1 MRIPVH
7 KKTTLVSHRDAIGKV
22 VRKMAGA
29 AANIECPG
37 IAVVL
42 DAKKRVLGVLTDG
55 DIRRSYSRGV
65 DWNNPVSDIMTR
77 DPIMLPP
84 NLEQEE
90 IRDEVFRQAEEAT
103 HLNSTYVRYVL
114 VVNED
119 KVLLDVFDFFRLL
132 WEDDAR
138 SELVIVMGLGFVGLT
153 VAVALANVG
162 YRVTGVDKSK
172 QVIGELQKGISHIYE
187 PGLQDMLR
195 QLQRRNSIQLTT
207 DFDQLPNTRTNYI
220 IAVGTPVGNDG
231 KPETTELE
239 LVIAEIGQKI
249 RQGDQLIVRSTVPVG
264 STRNFIK
271 PRIEEVSNLR
281 VGVDFNLSFC
291 PERTLAGNAL
301 DELFHLPQLVGGYTE
316 RCTARASRFWSRLT
330 TSIVQFDK
338 IESAELAKL
347 ANNSFRDLI
356 FAFSNELI
364 GLADVYNIDVN
375 EVVSGANNGYPRD
388 KIPMPS
394 PGVGGYCLTKDP
406 FLLSAS
412 FPDDEEQRLSLSS
425 RRINQRAGDY
435 PLIQMEKFAK
445 ANDKKLSLL
454 SVFVIGI
461 AFKGE
466 PETNDTRGSSGLI
479 LARKLD
485 KLGAQVTVWDEVIE
499 SKQLK
504 KLDLVPVESKKCGYL
519 DSDIILLMN
528 NHRKNTEDLMSI
540 LLEGNRS
547 RLVFDGWAQLNRQ
560 EIEAI
565 EGVTYSS
572 LGYIS
577 KI

>member
-1 MRIPVH
+1 MRIPVN
-7 KKTTLVSHRDAIGKV
+7 KKTTLVSHRDAISKV
-22 VRKMAGA
+22 VRQMGDAVA
-29 AANIECPG
+29 DIECPG

-42 DAKKRVLGVLTDG
+42 DANNRVVGVLTDG

-65 DWNNPVSDIMTR
+65 DWSNPVSDIMTR
-77 DPIMLPP
+77 DPIMLPQ

-90 IRDEVFRQAEEAT
+90 IRDEVFRQVENAT
-103 HLNSTYVRYVL
+103 HLTSTYVRYVL
-114 VVNED
+114 IVSED

-153 VAVALANVG
+153 VGVALANVG
-162 YRVTGVDKSK
+162 YRVIGVDKNT
-172 QVIGELQKGISHIYE
+172 QIICDLQKGISHIYE

-195 QLQRRNSIQLTT
+195 QLQHRKSIQLTT
-207 DFDQLPNTRTNYI
+207 ELDRLPNTRANYI
-220 IAVGTPVGNDG
+220 IAVGTPVSNDG

-239 LVIAEIGQKI
+239 SVITQIGHKI
-249 RQGDQLIVRSTVPVG
+249 RQGDQVIVRSTVPVG
-264 STRNFIK
+264 STRNLIK
-271 PRIEEVSNLR
+271 PKIEEISKLR

-301 DELFHLPQLVGGYTE
+301 NELFHLPQLVGGYTE
-316 RCTARASRFWSRLT
+316 RCTTRASRFWSRLT
-330 TSIVQFDK
+330 TSIVQFEK
-338 IESAELAKL
+338 MESAELAKL

-364 GLADVYNIDVN
+364 FLADAYNIDVN

-412 FPDDEEQRLSLSS
+412 FPGNEEQRLASSS
-425 RRINQRAGDY
+425 RRINQKAGDY

-445 ANDKKLSLL
+445 GNGRSISSY
-454 SVFVIGI
+454 SVFIVGI

-466 PETNDTRGSSGLI
+466 PETNDTRGSTGLN

-499 SKQLK
+499 SRHLKQLD
-504 KLDLVPVESKKCGYL
+504 LDPVESKKCGYL
-519 DSDIILLMN
+519 DADIILLMN
-528 NHRKNTEDLMSI
+528 NHRKNAEDLMSV
-540 LLEGNRS
+540 LLEDHRS
-547 RLVFDGWAQLNRQ
+547 
-560 EIEAI
+560 
-565 EGVTYSS
+565 
-572 LGYIS
+572 
-577 KI
+577 